1 MTDQFSCDKLMRTV
15 MAFVTLSATGAM
27 KAADISPSAVFSA
40 ANIVVGETLRVNI
53 VNLGDPASPPDPCNV
68 QITFVNVNGQTLKT
82 ANVSVSVGSIGGA
95 TINFLEASQAKV
107 TATTVAESAQRQVIR
122 PVISLSPPDPCR
134 AVMSAEVYD
143 TISGRT
149 SQYIPSIFLPAVQTT
164 TATSTVP
171 AQ

>member
-1 MTDQFSCDKLMRTV
+1 MTDQFSCNKLVRTV

-40 ANIVVGETLRVNI
+40 ANIVIGETLRVNI
-53 VNLGDPASPPDPCNV
+53 VNLGNPTSPPDPCNV
-68 QITFVNVNGQTLKT
+68 QINFVNAAGQTLKT
-82 ANVSVSVGSIGGA
+82 SNVTVNVGSIGGA

-107 TATTVAESAQRQVIR
+107 PTATVAESVMRQVIR

-143 TISGRT
+143 TISGKT

-164 TATSTVP
+164 PVVAAP
-171 AQ
+171 GQ